1 MVPAWLAS
9 TGVVAT
15 TVGVLI
21 ALYVAVWREPR
32 KARDERA
39 ARDEQARDERKR
51 YDDQMAALQRA
62 EDDRIAAQA
71 RKVVPS
77 VNRAEMF
84 GDKIWIA
91 RVLNT
96 STGAITNLAVVV
108 AEFDSEGNVV
118 RDSAQPGN
126 NQVNVAGG
134 MQTLISDAMNG
145 AFAGLLSGNPLG
157 QMLSGAGQS
166 RMNPNQMT
174 RALEQQIGP
183 QVRQQMQEAMSG
195 QLMTEWPTTLAPN
208 QPAIMAFQTTLPD
221 GQLRIAIEYEDEAGY
236 RWQRTGNGQPARA
249 SDGAPN

>member
-1 MVPAWLAS
+1 MVPVWLAS
-9 TGVVAT
+9 TGIVAT

-32 KARDERA
+32 KARGDRR

-84 GDKIWIA
+84 GDQIWIA

-108 AEFDSEGNVV
+108 AEFDSDRKRV

-126 NQVNVAGG
+126 NQVNVASG
-134 MQTLISDAMNG
+134 MQTLIRDAMNG
-145 AFAGLLSGNPLG
+145 AFAGLFSGI
-157 QMLSGAGQS
+157 
-166 RMNPNQMT
+166 R
-174 RALEQQIGP
+174 
-183 QVRQQMQEAMSG
+183 
-195 QLMTEWPTTLAPN
+195 
-208 QPAIMAFQTTLPD
+208 
-221 GQLRIAIEYEDEAGY
+221 
-236 RWQRTGNGQPARA
+236 
-249 SDGAPN
+249 